1 MFQVREKRLHDQVR
15 LIQRNGWLSQ
25 LQLEEINRVVES
37 GENNVEAQQD
47 VQNRTSTEPI
57 QKGTEQHIAQNEED
71 ERRGEENSELL
82 INYDNID
89 TIEKQTMIEK
99 IVELMNKDN
108 LPNPQNLRRIDR
120 VRLKEKTKLVD
131 EVLDSVQT
139 SNITEDNKLFK
150 CGALVI
156 TQLLGIKEIRNKKK
170 EEPFWKKRI
179 ESKINALRK
188 DDSLIER
195 WDTGMLIKESRKTK
209 LDHLHRVKKKAYK
222 RAAEELKQQIKA
234 KAATLKRYK
243 LYQELDGK
251 SHEKNIIPDKE
262 KAKEFWSG
270 LWEKNVKH
278 NENADWIQKVAEEMH
293 NNKM

>member
-1 MFQVREKRLHDQVR
+1 MVKIMLKLNKMCKIEQALNLYKRGQ
-15 LIQRNGWLSQ
+15 
-25 LQLEEINRVVES
+25 
-37 GENNVEAQQD
+37 NNL
-47 VQNRTSTEPI
+47 
-57 QKGTEQHIAQNEED
+57 AQNEED
-71 ERRGEENSELL
+71 TGKCEENSELL
-82 INYDNID
+82 INYGNFDKV
-89 TIEKQTMIEK
+89 EKQTILEK
-99 IVELMNKDN
+99 IVESWNKDN

-195 WDTGMLIKESRKTK
+195 WDTGMLRKESRKTK

-222 RAAEELKQQIKA
+222 RAAEELKQ
-234 KAATLKRYK
+234 
-243 LYQELDGK
+243 
-251 SHEKNIIPDKE
+251 
-262 KAKEFWSG
+262 
-270 LWEKNVKH
+270 
-278 NENADWIQKVAEEMH
+278 
-293 NNKM
+293 

>member
-1 MFQVREKRLHDQVR
+1 M
-15 LIQRNGWLSQ
+15 IQRNGWLSQ
-25 LQLEEINRVVES
+25 LQLEEIKRVVES
-37 GENNVEAQQD
+37 GENNVEAQKD

-139 SNITEDNKLFK
+139 SNITEDNQLVK
-150 CGALVI
+150 CGAFVI

-170 EEPFWKKRI
+170 EEPFWKRRI
-179 ESKINALRK
+179 RDRNFEK
-188 DDSLIER
+188 
-195 WDTGMLIKESRKTK
+195 
-209 LDHLHRVKKKAYK
+209 
-222 RAAEELKQQIKA
+222 
-234 KAATLKRYK
+234 
-243 LYQELDGK
+243 GK
-251 SHEKNIIPDKE
+251 SED
-262 KAKEFWSG
+262 
-270 LWEKNVKH
+270 
-278 NENADWIQKVAEEMH
+278 
-293 NNKM
+293 

>member
-1 MFQVREKRLHDQVR
+1 MWG
-15 LIQRNGWLSQ
+15 ISYY
-25 LQLEEINRVVES
+25 
-37 GENNVEAQQD
+37 
-47 VQNRTSTEPI
+47 PI
-57 QKGTEQHIAQNEED
+57 I
-71 ERRGEENSELL
+71 R
-82 INYDNID
+82 
-89 TIEKQTMIEK
+89 
-99 IVELMNKDN
+99 
-108 LPNPQNLRRIDR
+108 
-120 VRLKEKTKLVD
+120 
-131 EVLDSVQT
+131 
-139 SNITEDNKLFK
+139 
-150 CGALVI
+150 
-156 TQLLGIKEIRNKKK
+156 IKEIRNKKK
-170 EEPFWKKRI
+170 EEPFWKRKI

-195 WDTGMLIKESRKTK
+195 WDTGMLRKESRKTK

-293 NNKM
+293 DNKM